1 MKLLK
6 TKLAKAKAKIQ
17 SKKRRIDADAEQWK
31 GIMAGGSK
39 YRKTTSYKEF
49 VAKIESK
56 KRKID
61 AKAEKVRRKAQA
73 VKAKADAT
81 KAKLEKKQ
89 KSISKK
95 AKKAKKT
102 YKSIKKDFQS
112 EIDFL
117 FGTSKKK
124 LKLTKGSYIKK
135 NRPKI
140 KTTGSL
146 SSSKRRK
153 SKQTLRVK

>member
-1 MKLLK
+1 M
-6 TKLAKAKAKIQ
+6 
-17 SKKRRIDADAEQWK
+17 
-31 GIMAGGSK
+31 M
-39 YRKTTSYKEF
+39 
-49 VAKIESK
+49 
-56 KRKID
+56 
-61 AKAEKVRRKAQA
+61 
-73 VKAKADAT
+73 
-81 KAKLEKKQ
+81 
-89 KSISKK
+89 KK

-124 LKLTKGSYIKK
+124 PKLTKGSYIKK